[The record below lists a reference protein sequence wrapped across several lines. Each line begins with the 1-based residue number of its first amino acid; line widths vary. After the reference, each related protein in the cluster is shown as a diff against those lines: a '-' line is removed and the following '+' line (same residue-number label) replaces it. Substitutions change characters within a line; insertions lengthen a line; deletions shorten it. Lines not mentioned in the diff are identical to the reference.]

1 MAAAAAAALQS
12 IVTLKS
18 STSTS
23 ISTSTRVSA
32 ALTSVSV
39 SSSSSATFNPLRLT
53 ILSRTSNSSRGALGA
68 RMYDT
73 CAGRY
78 ATALADV
85 ANSTGTLPAT
95 SDDVAKI
102 EKIFTD
108 ADVYSFFSSPVIG
121 TIEKRSVLDEIVES
135 AQLQPH
141 TANFLNILVDMNRI
155 ELVKDI
161 VKEFERVYNL
171 ITETEMAVVT
181 SVVNLDNDHLA
192 QIAKGVQKLTGAKN
206 VRIKTLIDP
215 TLVAGFTVRYGNGA
229 SKLVDFSVK
238 TQLTEIADQLDLSD
252 IQLAAA

>member
-12 IVTLKS
+12 IVTLKKS
-18 STSTS
+18 SSNT
-23 ISTSTRVSA
+23 TRA
-32 ALTSVSV
+32 ALSSVSV
-39 SSSSSATFNPLRLT
+39 SYSSSATFNPLRLT
-53 ILSRTSNSSRGALGA
+53 ILSRVGRGGAGGGSVGA

-85 ANSTGTLPAT
+85 AKSTDTLPAT

-108 ADVYSFFSSPVIG
+108 PDVYSFFTSPVIG
-121 TIEKRSVLDEIVES
+121 TVEKRSVLDDIVKS
-135 AQLQPH
+135 ADLQPH
-141 TANFLNILVDMNRI
+141 TTNFLNILIDMDRI

-171 ITETEMAVVT
+171 ITETQIALVT

-206 VRIKTLIDP
+206 VRIKTNIDP
-215 TLVAGFTVRYGNGA
+215 TLVAGFTVRYGDGA
-229 SKLVDFSVK
+229 SKLVDFSVR
-238 TQLTEIADQLDLSD
+238 TQLDEISSQLDLSD
-252 IQLAAA
+252 IQLAA